1 MLYPV
6 AIKPHNGQFVAK
18 LPDIP
23 ELEIIDKNMAD
34 TIAHARQAV
43 FAYLSDCIEQ
53 DTPLPKASEINT
65 YLADPKYAG
74 WTWAIISVN
83 KQSLVGE
90 DIELTVN
97 VSQRLYDKISEHVNN
112 NENENLQ
119 TFLVSAIKNA
129 LK

>member
-6 AIKPHNGQFVAK
+6 AIKPSNGQFVAK

-23 ELEIIDKNMAD
+23 SLEITSDSMAD

-43 FAYLSDCIEQ
+43 FAHLSDCIEQ
-53 DTPLPKASEINT
+53 DNALPQASDINT
-65 YLADPKYAG
+65 HLVDPQYAG

-83 KQSLVGE
+83 KHSIVGE
-90 DIELTVN
+90 EIELTVN
-97 VSQRLYDKISEHVNN
+97 ISQRLYNKISEHLDNSDDD
-112 NENENLQ
+112 LQ
-119 TFLVSAIKNA
+119 AFLVNAIKDA